1 MKQLLAM
8 FLIVWATSVGAD
20 EFEIHTAGEFGQ
32 LAGTFY
38 QASDDAPVLLII
50 PGSGPINRDGQK
62 PPALGLGVYHK
73 MANEMASRGISTLR
87 IDKRGS
93 YGSAGAIRNDDDL
106 RIAGYANDVR
116 VWIDRIARNRCVW
129 VLGHSEGGLVAS
141 VAMRQSDA
149 NVCGVILA
157 ASAGREIDLVLHDQ
171 LTRYTRSKR
180 ILRKIEGAIDAMKRG
195 ELADQDDIPITLRDL
210 FSPVNQAYFIDWMT
224 YDPIAVV
231 ESLTIPILI
240 IQGDTDVRIKPKDAR
255 NLARS
260 LPHATLRIFD
270 GVNHVFQETD
280 LTFPPSSLPLSP
292 LVMDEISHFILS
304 GG

>member
-1 MKQLLAM
+1 MKQLLAI
-8 FLIVWATSVGAD
+8 FLIIWAISVDAD
-20 EFEIHTAGEFGQ
+20 EFEIFAAGEFGQ
-32 LAGTFY
+32 LAGTFH
-38 QASDDAPVLLII
+38 QIDDDAPLLLIV

-73 MANEMASRGISTLR
+73 MANEMAARGISTLR

-93 YGSAGAIRNDDDL
+93 YGSTGAIRNSDDL

-116 VWIDRIARNRCVW
+116 VWIDRIADNRCVW
-129 VLGHSEGGLVAS
+129 VLGHSEGGLVTT
-141 VAMRQSDA
+141 VAMRDSYA
-149 NVCGVILA
+149 KVCGVILA
-157 ASAGREIDLVLHDQ
+157 ASAGRGIDVILQEQ

-180 ILRKIEGAIDAMKRG
+180 ILRKIDNAVHAMKG
-195 ELADQDDIPITLRDL
+195 GDMIDQDDIPITLRDL

-231 ESLTIPILI
+231 QNLMKPVLI

-255 NLARS
+255 NLARA

-280 LTFPPSSLPLSP
+280 LTFPPSDMPLSP
-292 LVMDEISHFILS
+292 LVMDEIAHFILS
-304 GG
+304 EG